1 MEINGRRSIQA
12 LSLSA
17 LAFVAWVVKEG
28 WSGTATP
35 PIPGDVPTY
44 GFGTTTHADGSPVKD
59 GEKIT
64 PVQAVKRVAQ
74 DASRFEGALKRCMA
88 GAELYQHEY
97 DAFVLM
103 AENVGDGAVCRSSIP
118 AKIKA
123 GQYDAACKTIL
134 DFAGITRT
142 INGKRVRL
150 SCADRAN
157 GCYGVWVARQAEYK
171 LCATGEYPK

>member
-17 LAFVAWVVKEG
+17 LAFVAWIVKEG

-44 GFGTTTHADGSPVKD
+44 GFGTTTHADGSSVKN
-59 GEKIT
+59 GETIS
-64 PVQAVKRVAQ
+64 PVQAVRRVAQ

-88 GAELYQHEY
+88 GAELTQYEY
-97 DAFVLM
+97 DALVLL

-118 AKIKA
+118 GKVKA
-123 GQYDAACKTIL
+123 GKYEAACRSIL

-150 SCADRAN
+150 SCEVRSN
-157 GCYGVWVARQAEYK
+157 GCYGVWRARQDEYR
-171 LCATGEYPK
+171 LCMTGEYPK

>member
-1 MEINGRRSIQA
+1 MANPRAIISS

-17 LAFVAWVVKEG
+17 LALVAWVTKEG

-44 GFGTTTHADGSPVKD
+44 GFGTTTHADGSPVKN
-59 GEKIT
+59 GETIN
-64 PVQAVKRVAQ
+64 PVQAIKRVAR
-74 DASRFEGALKRCMA
+74 DADRFEGALKRCMA
-88 GAELYQHEY
+88 GAELTQHEY
-97 DAFVLM
+97 DALVLL

-118 AKIKA
+118 GKVKS

-142 INGKRVRL
+142 INGKRTRL
-150 SCADRAN
+150 SCAVRSN
-157 GCYGVWVARQAEYK
+157 GCYGVWIARQDEYR
-171 LCATGEYPK
+171 LCMTGEYPK